1 MKKALKIIGII
12 VVVLF
17 LAILII
23 PFAFKGKIVNL
34 VKEEANKNLNARVE
48 FNDVSLSLIRN
59 FPNLSVGIEELSVV
73 GIETFEQD
81 TLASMKNLSLTV
93 DLMSVISGDQIKIKK
108 VALESPRIQVL
119 VREDGAANYDIAK
132 ETADTTAVEEPDSA
146 SEPVNLAI
154 EEYSIFDGF
163 FVYDDA
169 TLPMRLQLAG
179 MNHTGEGNFAE
190 DVFTL
195 FTNTSLESADV
206 VYDGVKYVR
215 KTKADLKADIAMDLP
230 NMKFTFMEN
239 ELDINELILKFDGWL
254 AMPEDDIDMDLTF
267 STQNNDLRALLSL
280 VPAEFA
286 SDLEGVT
293 ADGSLDF
300 GGYVKGVYN
309 DNSMPGFGIDLVVDK
324 GRIQYPDLPK
334 SIENIQIDTHIKSPE
349 GNDMDKL
356 TVDVTKFHMELGKSA
371 TDPNTVHAT
380 LALKNPMSDP
390 HINTRVDAD
399 LNLGSFKDVV
409 PLDEDFELNGDLSA
423 HFKLI
428 GALSS
433 IENQRFNEFEAD
445 GGAELKSFNYRDT
458 DVGAEIPEAKMS
470 FSPEKL
476 TVETFKLIYEEINMS
491 FDGYMENYVAYA
503 LTDTLLKG
511 RFNFEAD
518 RLDVNKFM
526 PEDSTSTE
534 GEDVESETADTT
546 ASGDP
551 FLVPANLDVILTA
564 TIGEVLYDEIVLSDI
579 TGEIAIQD
587 EIAALREVK
596 FKTLDGTI
604 AMTGSY
610 NTKNPEKL
618 RADFAYDVKN
628 VDIKKS
634 AEAFNTVEKY
644 APISKHASGKISS
657 DFVLVTQLNNNMEP
671 IYETMN
677 GRGTLNTSAIVLE
690 GGKFLSKLSKTLK
703 SPQLARQEV
712 DPIRTTFVIENG
724 KITTDPFDMKL
735 NDITATVSGYTSF
748 DETLDYNMKM
758 KIPRKSLGG
767 DFNKMAEGLLAQ
779 ANSFLGGS
787 MKMGEFINMD
797 VRVHE
802 DLYDPTITPSFAGME
817 GGDVKDAA
825 KDAIKEK
832 VKEEIDEKVDDAKE
846 KAREE
851 ANEILADAQDR
862 ADQVKREAKKAA
874 DKLRSE
880 ADKQA
885 QKLIDDA
892 KNPISKKGAEIAAK
906 KIRDEAEEKARKLES
921 EADKR
926 ADAIMAE
933 ARKQADEKLG
943 ED

>member
-534 GEDVESETADTT
+534 GEDVESEIADTT

-596 FKTLDGTI
+596 FKTLDGT
-604 AMTGSY
+604 
-610 NTKNPEKL
+610 
-618 RADFAYDVKN
+618 
-628 VDIKKS
+628 
-634 AEAFNTVEKY
+634 
-644 APISKHASGKISS
+644 
-657 DFVLVTQLNNNMEP
+657 LVTQLNNNMEP

-874 DKLRSE
+874 DRLRSE

-906 KIRDEAEEKARKLES
+906 KIRDEAKEKARKLES